1 MLVIRLTRTGK
12 TSQES
17 FRMVVAE
24 GSKAVKRQYV
34 ELVGHYVPTT
44 NPKVLKFN
52 KDRILYWISKGA
64 QPSESVASLLKGE
77 GVPGMEKY
85 IKFTSDKKG
94 KKKKGGDKQAAPAA
108 AAPAKP
114 AAPAAKEESPAPEA
128 PADAPAAS

>member
-1 MLVIRLTRTGK
+1 
-12 TSQES
+12 
-17 FRMVVAE
+17 MVVAE

-64 QPSESVASLLKGE
+64 QPSESVASLLKAE

-85 IKFTSDKKG
+85 IKFLPNKKAS
-94 KKKKGGDKQAAPAA
+94 KKKGGDKPAGAPGTQPAA
-108 AAPAKP
+108 A
-114 AAPAAKEESPAPEA
+114 
-128 PADAPAAS
+128 